1 MSDYGR
7 YRDETRSRERS
18 GSSRGNSMFDYG
30 GSRAREEGGRGRWT
44 DERENFSWRRLRDGE
59 RETGRSGDGDQ
70 GYGNQGY
77 GSGEYRG
84 GLPVDETGRLIA
96 SNKVE
101 GTAVYGSDGARLG
114 SIYNFMVNKYSGR
127 VEYAVMSYG
136 GFLGMGQRYFPLPWA
151 TLSYDTRKGGY
162 RVAMTERDLRDA
174 PSFDRDTEPRFD
186 RAYSEQV
193 YGWYGLDY

>member
-1 MSDYGR
+1 MSDHGR
-7 YRDETRSRERS
+7 YRDDTSSRERS
-18 GSSRGNSMFDYG
+18 GFGRTGGSMFDYA
-30 GSRAREEGGRGRWT
+30 GSRARDEGGRWT
-44 DERENFSWRRLRDGE
+44 DERENFSWGRTRDRE
-59 RETGRSGDGDQ
+59 REPRGGG
-70 GYGNQGY
+70 GYGDRSHGTGQ
-77 GSGEYRG
+77 YRG
-84 GLPVDETGRLIA
+84 GLPVDETSRLIA

-174 PSFDRDTEPRFD
+174 PSFDRDTEPKFD